1 MDRATEPPNK
11 NALLKSE
18 ATVVLKDFN
27 AVARYLAHHTEQE
40 LLCQPFGRCCWVL
53 SSRRKKKL
61 LPVGEELM
69 RFSLGQ

>member
-40 LLCQPFGRCCWVL
+40 LLCQPFG
-53 SSRRKKKL
+53 
-61 LPVGEELM
+61 
-69 RFSLGQ
+69 